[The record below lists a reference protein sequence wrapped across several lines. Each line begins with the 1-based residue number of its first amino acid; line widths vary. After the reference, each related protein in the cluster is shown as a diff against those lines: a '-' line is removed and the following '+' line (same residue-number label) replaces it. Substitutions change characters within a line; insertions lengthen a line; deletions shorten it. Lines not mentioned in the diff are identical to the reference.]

1 LLPFLLFY
9 FILFASSESLTA
21 PISLRQIAC
30 TNCLL
35 HEAHA
40 VLLVEVHE
48 VCEALEQRL
57 LKESLLELRNAYLL
71 ITVSSRINS
80 FQALGADVEELGPM

>member
-1 LLPFLLFY
+1 M
-9 FILFASSESLTA
+9 
-21 PISLRQIAC
+21 
-30 TNCLL
+30 
-35 HEAHA
+35 
-40 VLLVEVHE
+40 LLVEVHE